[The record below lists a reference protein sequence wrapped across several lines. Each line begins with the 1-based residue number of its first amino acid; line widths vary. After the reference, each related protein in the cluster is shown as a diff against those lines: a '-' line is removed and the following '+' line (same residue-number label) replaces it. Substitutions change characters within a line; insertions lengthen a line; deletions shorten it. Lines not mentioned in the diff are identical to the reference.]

1 MKPKK
6 SRGTFHYERSL
17 NRKNQRLSLK
27 RRLGS
32 VVALSLSGVICYT
45 AMHYIPAFI
54 NTSKLL
60 SISNIN
66 ISAQRLSAKAD
77 KHTISRYLDVIKIK
91 RAYLRGGQ
99 NIMAQYALPDN
110 SRLELEIVKCR
121 RSLFFE
127 VFKCVPEGKQNIVI
141 NDKTV
146 GSQKFSIGHPGF
158 YEFRNVVVQANNKTD
173 DYKILWRRS

>member
-1 MKPKK
+1 M
-6 SRGTFHYERSL
+6 
-17 NRKNQRLSLK
+17 
-27 RRLGS
+27 
-32 VVALSLSGVICYT
+32 ALSLSGVICYT